1 MSKEK
6 KYFFIVNPTANN
18 GQALAVWQQLQSFLD
33 AEHIGYSFAVSKS
46 ITDVEE
52 LARAAAQKEFV
63 VVGVGGD
70 GTLSRIAGALAG
82 TRATLGLIPAGTGN
96 DFARTYQIP
105 ADPQAAM
112 QIILAGHT
120 VNLDLGI
127 VNGRYFYNA
136 VGSGLDAAVVADA
149 NLTFKKIGGSFGYLL
164 ALLRQLIFYRPQR
177 IKITVNDEVHIV
189 KAWLVTVANAC
200 YYGSGMKIAPL
211 ADPEDGLL
219 DVIVVLDVHRL
230 NFLRLFP
237 RVYRGQHIFHP
248 AVRVWRGTKIAVE
261 AESPLAVQVDGDLFG
276 QTPLSV
282 TMKAAV
288 VQLLVPPQH
297 KTTDSC
303 EE

>member
-1 MSKEK
+1 M
-6 KYFFIVNPTANN
+6 
-18 GQALAVWQQLQSFLD
+18 
-33 AEHIGYSFAVSKS
+33 
-46 ITDVEE
+46 
-52 LARAAAQKEFV
+52 
-63 VVGVGGD
+63 
-70 GTLSRIAGALAG
+70 
-82 TRATLGLIPAGTGN
+82 
-96 DFARTYQIP
+96 
-105 ADPQAAM
+105 
-112 QIILAGHT
+112 
-120 VNLDLGI
+120 GI

-248 AVRVWRGTKIAVE
+248 AVRVAVRKICRSGKSAGRLMVIC
-261 AESPLAVQVDGDLFG
+261 
-276 QTPLSV
+276 SV
-282 TMKAAV
+282 NSLVCTMKAAV
-288 VQLLVPPQH
+288 VQLLNAAAKHRQL
-297 KTTDSC
+297 
-303 EE
+303 